1 MKRVSVPFLIGAMLF
16 TVIGLYGCASD
27 GERVAPVDA
36 SIGIIE
42 TRGTDETSRIVFY
55 DGELNEVAQLSL
67 RYANLGDVFHNPLV
81 YQGSLFVIPQG
92 RSKVR
97 DGEAVLQVDV
107 ASLASKTHAIGRSGM
122 NYVAVNDE
130 YVFTCDSSCINRCR
144 IDNGDVSK
152 IAIEGVYVSKIVW
165 CEDSLYAFALSLDDD
180 SSMIYCYDEDLALK
194 ESIDCSTYDSNAYRV
209 ADAYRAVVHEGKI
222 YFCSVG
228 LVERQIGVLDTG
240 GNTLSFIPLSKG
252 GPSSVAIA
260 DGKLYIAHY
269 NVVQGQDDSALSI
282 VDLETG
288 AIEEHA
294 FEHEAMQMVV
304 TEGSIY
310 VLGDWAIYQYDAES
324 VELIGSKPI
333 DKMPGSY
340 SYLSGLFSAK

>member
-36 SIGIIE
+36 SIGVIE

-55 DGELNEVAQLSL
+55 DGELNEVTQLPL
-67 RYANLGDVFHNPLV
+67 RYANLGDVFHDPLV

-92 RSKVR
+92 KSKVR

-107 ASLASKTHAIGRSGM
+107 ASLASKTHAIGRSAM
-122 NYVAVNDE
+122 NDVAVNDE
-130 YVFTCDSSCINRCR
+130 YVFTCDSSYINRCR

-152 IAIEGVYVSKIVW
+152 IAIEGVYVPKIVW
-165 CEDSLYAFALSLDDD
+165 YEGSLYVFALSLDDN

-194 ESIDCSTYDSNAYRV
+194 ESIDCSTYNSDAYRV
-209 ADAYRAVVHEGKI
+209 VLHEGKI

-228 LVERQIGVLDTG
+228 LLGKQIGVLDTKD
-240 GNTLSFIPLSKG
+240 NTLSSIPLSKG

-260 DGKLYIAHY
+260 DGKLYVAHY

-333 DKMPGSY
+333 ENMPGSY
-340 SYLSGLFSAK
+340 SYLSGLFSVK